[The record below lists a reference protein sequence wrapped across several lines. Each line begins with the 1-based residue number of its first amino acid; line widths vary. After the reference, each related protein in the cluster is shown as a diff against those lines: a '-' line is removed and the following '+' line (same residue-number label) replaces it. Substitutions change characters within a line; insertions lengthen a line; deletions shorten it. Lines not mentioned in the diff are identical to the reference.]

1 MEMKLDLEHDRL
13 LRDFLDAMRA
23 AKARCFL
30 IGAGARVLA
39 LDNRWG
45 IAGGRTTLDWDFA
58 VRAASWTEWE
68 RLTEQLVAGGRFTRT
83 SLSHRFHHADGG
95 LLDLVPYGAIEAPSG
110 EICWPD
116 RSTMSVVGF
125 QESER
130 QCEIIEVAPGLEVP
144 VAAIP
149 SLALL
154 KLHAYVDRRS
164 RHETKDIQDFDWY
177 LQHYESA
184 DNELRIHDELGEF
197 IRGGALDIEFAGA
210 ALLGSDLARACPP
223 SALVVPMAV
232 LDEARDPWSRLVD
245 HVLARVPGWRED
257 EERARQRVVDRFA
270 AFAFGLSIANA
281 PSE

>member
-1 MEMKLDLEHDRL
+1 MNLDPEHDRL

-23 AKARCFL
+23 ANARCFL
-30 IGAGARVLA
+30 IGAGARVLSM
-39 LDNRWG
+39 DGRWG
-45 IAGGRTTLDWDFA
+45 ILGGRTTLDWDFA
-58 VRAASWTEWE
+58 VRVANWTEWDS
-68 RLTEQLVAGGRFTRT
+68 LTAQLVAGGRFTRT
-83 SLSHRFHHADGG
+83 GTPHRFRHADGG
-95 LLDLVPYGAIEAPSG
+95 LLDLVPYGAIESPAG

-130 QCEIIEVAPGLEVP
+130 RLELIVVAPGLEVP

-177 LQHYESA
+177 LRHYESA

-197 IRGGALDIEFAGA
+197 IRDGAFDIEFAGA
-210 ALLGSDLARACPP
+210 ALLGSDLARSFPP
-223 SALVVPMAV
+223 PALLVPRAV
-232 LDEARDPWSRLVD
+232 LDEARDPWSRLVN
-245 HVLARVPGWRED
+245 HVLGRVTSSGED
-257 EERARQRVVDRFA
+257 EERARQRIVDRFA
-270 AFAFGLSIANA
+270 ACAFGLSIAA
-281 PSE
+281 P